1 MTVGQA
7 SGRPTAKSFYLFL
20 LGRGQI
26 RSEEIQSF
34 DEAAR
39 EGAKGVR
46 HWPIRAPSPNA
57 IRPQELRRMP
67 AGQGWRRH
75 VQGNKQ

>member
-7 SGRPTAKSFYLFL
+7 TGRPTAKSFYLFL

-46 HWPIRAPSPNA
+46 HWPIVAPSPNA
-57 IRPQELRRMP
+57 IRPQEITPP
-67 AGQGWRRH
+67 ASGPGPAPARPRQ
-75 VQGNKQ
+75 